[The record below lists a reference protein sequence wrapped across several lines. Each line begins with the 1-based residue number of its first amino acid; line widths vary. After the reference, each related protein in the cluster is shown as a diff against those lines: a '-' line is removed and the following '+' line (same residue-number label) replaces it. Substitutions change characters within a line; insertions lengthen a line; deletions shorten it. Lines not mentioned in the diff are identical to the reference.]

1 MTLNES
7 YKLACEKILNDNET
21 KHDMNSAI
29 LALHESATKL
39 WQAVENEQPDK
50 IKLRAANALIS
61 VFHIM
66 RELGIKDLEGCLLE
80 RMDEKLS

>member
-7 YKLACEKILNDNET
+7 YKIVCEKILNGNET

-39 WQAVENEQPDK
+39 WQATENEQSDK

-61 VFHIM
+61 VFHVM
-66 RELGIKDLEGCLLE
+66 CELGIEDLESCLLE
-80 RMDEKLS
+80 KINEAG